1 MRGFKIAH
9 LNIRSLIKHIDQF
22 RYFLKEKQ
30 FDIICLNET
39 LLDETIN
46 DHEVNIEGYDIV
58 RKDRNRNGGG
68 VAIYVRSTIN
78 YMIRAEFDTG
88 GLETITVE
96 ISKPKSKPFIIN
108 CVYRPPDSTV
118 ELLNTYEKLIEKLDY
133 ENKETIL

>member
-1 MRGFKIAH
+1 M
-9 LNIRSLIKHIDQF
+9 
-22 RYFLKEKQ
+22 
-30 FDIICLNET
+30 
-39 LLDETIN
+39 
-46 DHEVNIEGYDIV
+46 

-78 YMIRAEFDTG
+78 YMVRGEFDTE

-133 ENKETIL
+133 ENKETILIGDFNCDWTGVK